1 MVTINTESALT
12 PRSLRDT
19 RRMNMFV
26 SVAAAVAGLLFGLD
40 IGVIA
45 GALPFITDHFVLT
58 SRLQEWVVSSM
69 MLGAAIGALFNGWL
83 SFRLGRKYS
92 LMAGAILFVLG
103 SIGSA
108 FATSVE
114 MLIAARVVLGIA
126 VGIASYT
133 APLYLSEM
141 ASENVRGK
149 MISMYQL
156 MVTLG
161 IVLAFLSD
169 TAFSYSGN
177 WRAMLGVLALPA
189 VLLIILVVFLPN
201 SPRWLAEKGR
211 HIEAEEVLRMLR
223 DTSEKARE
231 ELNEIRE
238 SLKLKQGGWAL
249 FKINRNVRRA
259 VFLGMLLQAMQQF
272 TGMNIIMYYA
282 PRIFKMAG
290 FTTTEQQMI
299 ATLVVG
305 LTFMFAT
312 FIAVFTV
319 DKAGRKPALKIGFSV
334 MALGTLVLGYC
345 LMQFDNG
352 TASSGLSW
360 LSVGMTMMCIAGY
373 AMSAAPVVW
382 ILCSEIQPLKC
393 RDFGITCSTTTNW
406 VSNMIIGATFLT
418 LLDSIGAAGTFL
430 ALHCAEHCVCGHHF
444 LAHSGNQKCHPGTYR
459 TQTDGRREVEKYRRL
474 ISRAGC
480 AVHPALFSLIEIG
493 HLAVEAFVSF
503 LIQPCCGNTH
513 QERGMKTIGLLGGMS
528 WESTIPYYRL
538 INEGIKQRLG
548 GLHSAQVLLHS
559 VDFHEIEECQRR
571 GEWDKT
577 GDILAEAALGLQ
589 RAGAE
594 GIVLC
599 TNTMHKVADAIES
612 RCTLPFLHIADATG
626 RAITGA
632 GMTRVALLG
641 TRYTME
647 QDFYRGR
654 LTEQFSINC
663 LIPEA
668 DERAKI
674 NQIIFEELCLGQFT
688 EASRAYYAQ
697 VIARLAE
704 QGAQGVIFGCTEI
717 GLLVPEER
725 SVLPVFDTAAI
736 HAEDAV
742 AFMLS

>member
-1 MVTINTESALT
+1 
-12 PRSLRDT
+12 
-19 RRMNMFV
+19 MNWFV
-26 SVAAAVAGLLFGLD
+26 SIAAAVAGLLFGLD
-40 IGVIA
+40 IGVIS
-45 GALPFITDHFVLT
+45 GALPFITDHFTL
-58 SRLQEWVVSSM
+58 SSQLQEWVVSSM

-92 LMAGAILFVLG
+92 LMAGAVLFVAG

-108 FATSVE
+108 FAASVE
-114 MLIAARVVLGIA
+114 VLLVARVVLGVA

-189 VLLIILVVFLPN
+189 VILIILVVFFAEQPA
-201 SPRWLAEKGR
+201 LAGGEGTPYRSGRSAADAARYLGKGR
-211 HIEAEEVLRMLR
+211 
-223 DTSEKARE
+223 D

-249 FKINRNVRRA
+249 FKVNRNVRRA
-259 VFLGMLLQAMQQF
+259 VVLGMLLQAMQQF
-272 TGMNIIMYYA
+272 TGMNIIVYYA

-418 LLDSIGAAGTFL
+418 LLDAIGAAGTFWL
-430 ALHCAEHCVCGHHF
+430 YTALNVAF
-444 LAHSGNQKCHPGTYR
+444 
-459 TQTDGRREVEKYRRL
+459 
-474 ISRAGC
+474 
-480 AVHPALFSLIEIG
+480 IG
-493 HLAVEAFVSF
+493 
-503 LIQPCCGNTH
+503 
-513 QERGMKTIGLLGGMS
+513 
-528 WESTIPYYRL
+528 
-538 INEGIKQRLG
+538 
-548 GLHSAQVLLHS
+548 
-559 VDFHEIEECQRR
+559 
-571 GEWDKT
+571 
-577 GDILAEAALGLQ
+577 
-589 RAGAE
+589 
-594 GIVLC
+594 
-599 TNTMHKVADAIES
+599 
-612 RCTLPFLHIADATG
+612 
-626 RAITGA
+626 IT
-632 GMTRVALLG
+632 
-641 TRYTME
+641 
-647 QDFYRGR
+647 FW
-654 LTEQFSINC
+654 
-663 LIPEA
+663 LIPETKNVTLEHI
-668 DERAKI
+668 ERNLMAGEKLR
-674 NQIIFEELCLGQFT
+674 N
-688 EASRAYYAQ
+688 
-697 VIARLAE
+697 
-704 QGAQGVIFGCTEI
+704 I
-717 GLLVPEER
+717 GNR
-725 SVLPVFDTAAI
+725 
-736 HAEDAV
+736 
-742 AFMLS
+742 